1 MFLNVFLGTGIWQ
14 INSCIYYYVFSWFF
28 FVCFTFHEHIN
39 CVKHL
44 TKTCQIFAAHLRL
57 I

>member
-1 MFLNVFLGTGIWQ
+1 MFLNVFLGTDIWQ
-14 INSCIYYYVFSWFF
+14 IKPHVYFVFSWFF
-28 FVCFTFHEHIN
+28 FVCFTFHEHVN

-44 TKTCQIFAAHLRL
+44 TKTYQIFAAHLRL